1 MSDTKIIWEK
11 LTAGLDRAP
20 STDFERML
28 ARFDE
33 LNKIRGERELTKE
46 ERRKYDIMANYID
59 SQFKPLF
66 ELLDKKMQ
74 EKAEKQRERRERREQ
89 RGGAADDDVDE
100 KPDNND
106 NILMNIWKWV
116 KDQYNAFMAW
126 IRAAAEENQQ
136 KALAATTPANMM
148 KILGMTSTGDPNA
161 VADQITKFD
170 EKVQN
175 ALANI
180 QKTVTNGV
188 GNAASAAIDILLNAL
203 SMIPVFGTGM
213 LMWRMFQNLLVI
225 VGASMSVQATNVTVA
240 REVLAGIE
248 EAKKGP
254 EVIAN
259 LEERALKKEEAAE
272 EAETAAIT
280 TRPAEKDER
289 GRPPPPNPY
298 LEEDKVA
305 ETAKETAK
313 QTEAGTGAVQG
324 EGVAK
329 MAESNVSTELKKVT
343 GDAQDA
349 LSNLTKGAK
358 DNASTEL
365 NKGAQ
370 GVLNQFKNGTKD
382 TTGLKSVNDAA
393 GNFLNG
399 LKKKG
404 GTRKMKNRNREN
416 RGNNIASYARK
427 IQQSLKRFH
436 KLGAPRLLH
445 KPPTATTAYALKL
458 TTR

>member
-1 MSDTKIIWEK
+1 MSDTKITRSIWEK

-20 STDFERML
+20 STDFERVL

-74 EKAEKQRERRERREQ
+74 EKAEKQRERRGQRGQ
-89 RGGAADDDVDE
+89 RGGAEDDVDE

-148 KILGMTSTGDPNA
+148 KILGMTSTGDQNA
-161 VADQITKFD
+161 VADQITEFNG
-170 EKVQN
+170 KVQN

-203 SMIPVFGTGM
+203 SAIPVFGTGL
-213 LMWRMFQNLLVI
+213 LMWRIFQNLLVI

-259 LEERALKKEEAAE
+259 LEDAAEQRALKKEEKA
-272 EAETAAIT
+272 AAIT
-280 TRPAEKDER
+280 TTPAEKNEN
-289 GRPPPPNPY
+289 GRLPPPN
-298 LEEDKVA
+298 LTEDVEPPKDAAVAKVA
-305 ETAKETAK
+305 ESNA
-313 QTEAGTGAVQG
+313 QGGAQ
-324 EGVAK
+324 
-329 MAESNVSTELKKVT
+329 N
-343 GDAQDA
+343 A
-349 LSNLTKGAK
+349 LKGAGK
-358 DNASTEL
+358 T
-365 NKGAQ
+365 
-370 GVLNQFKNGTKD
+370 
-382 TTGLKSVNDAA
+382 
-393 GNFLNG
+393 
-399 LKKKG
+399 G
-404 GTRKMKNRNREN
+404 GTRKMKNRKHDNRDN
-416 RGNNIASYARK
+416 RGNNNIASYARK

-458 TTR
+458 ITR

>member
-1 MSDTKIIWEK
+1 MSDTKITRSIWEK

-20 STDFERML
+20 STDFERVL

-74 EKAEKQRERRERREQ
+74 EKAEKQRERRERRGQ
-89 RGGAADDDVDE
+89 RGGAEDDVDE

-148 KILGMTSTGDPNA
+148 KILGMTSTGDQNA
-161 VADQITKFD
+161 VADQITEFNG
-170 EKVQN
+170 KVQN

-203 SMIPVFGTGM
+203 SAIPVFGTGL
-213 LMWRMFQNLLVI
+213 LMWRIFQNLLVI

-254 EVIAN
+254 EVIAK
-259 LEERALKKEEAAE
+259 LEDNAETRAEKALMKKEENQAE
-272 EAETAAIT
+272 KATAIT
-280 TRPAEKDER
+280 TTPAEKDEK
-289 GRPPPPNPY
+289 GRPHPPN
-298 LEEDKVA
+298 DTKN
-305 ETAKETAK
+305 
-313 QTEAGTGAVQG
+313 AV
-324 EGVAK
+324 VK
-329 MAESNVSTELKKVT
+329 P
-343 GDAQDA
+343 
-349 LSNLTKGAK
+349 
-358 DNASTEL
+358 
-365 NKGAQ
+365 
-370 GVLNQFKNGTKD
+370 TKD
-382 TTGLKSVNDAA
+382 TKGVAESTTEFKNVKVDAEPNMGAQNALNGGNNNGAKSVNT
-393 GNFLNG
+393 G
-399 LKKKG
+399 KTG
-404 GTRKMKNRNREN
+404 GTRKMKNRKHDNRDN

>member
-1 MSDTKIIWEK
+1 MSDTKITRSIWEK

-20 STDFERML
+20 STDFERVL

-74 EKAEKQRERRERREQ
+74 EKAEKQRERRGQRGQ
-89 RGGAADDDVDE
+89 RGGAEDDVDE
-100 KPDNND
+100 KPGNND

-136 KALAATTPANMM
+136 KALAATTPANMI
-148 KILGMTSTGDPNA
+148 KILGMTSTGDQNA
-161 VADQITKFD
+161 VADQITEFNG
-170 EKVQN
+170 KVQN

-203 SMIPVFGTGM
+203 SAIPVFGTGL
-213 LMWRMFQNLLVI
+213 LMWRIFQNLLVI

-254 EVIAN
+254 EVIAK
-259 LEERALKKEEAAE
+259 LEDAAEKKAEKALMKEENQAE
-272 EAETAAIT
+272 ETV
-280 TRPAEKDER
+280 KKY
-289 GRPPPPNPY
+289 RPPPPNPY
-298 LEEDKVA
+298 LTEDKVA
-305 ETAKETAK
+305 DAK

-329 MAESNVSTELKKVT
+329 MAESTLKNVT

-349 LSNLTKGAK
+349 LTQLKNGAK
-358 DNASTEL
+358 GNASTEFNNGVQNAVNNL
-365 NKGAQ
+365 TNGA
-370 GVLNQFKNGTKD
+370 NNNGAE
-382 TTGLKSVNDAA
+382 SVNTAA
-393 GNFLNG
+393 GKFLNG
-399 LKKKG
+399 LKKKEG
-404 GTRKMKNRNREN
+404 GTRKMKNRKHDNRDNRDN
-416 RGNNIASYARK
+416 RGNNNIASYARK

-458 TTR
+458 ITR